1 MFYTGVV
8 LTCEILI
15 FVMFLVIV
23 ENSAHAG
30 GNEEDPGLS
39 TSNGLSIVEDESE
52 VAVDIIFLKLFR
64 GLDAFPGGC
73 NLY

>member
-23 ENSAHAG
+23 ENSANEG
-30 GNEEDPGLS
+30 GNEVDPGLS
-39 TSNGLSIVEDESE
+39 ASNCLSIVKDKSE

-64 GLDAFPGGC
+64 GLDTFPGGC